1 MNTLPRVR
9 PGLLRH
15 RLDDQA
21 LVYDARADKVHLLD
35 PTTACV
41 LELLEE
47 GKWTAD
53 RITEEVARR
62 VNVAPSDALLALS
75 LDELRKADLLDSSTT
90 PLPPVTD
97 LRRREMLRKIGLAGA
112 AALLIPA
119 ITTLTAK
126 PAGAQGTCTRV
137 GGGCAG
143 TPPGNVPSADP
154 TCCNGTCTSN
164 FTCN

>member
-15 RLDDQA
+15 HLDEQV
-21 LVYDARADKVHLLD
+21 LVYDARDDKVHLLD

-47 GKWTAD
+47 GKWSAD
-53 RITEEVARR
+53 RIIDEVARR

-75 LDELRKADLLDSSTT
+75 LDELRKADLLDSSTAT
-90 PLPPVTD
+90 LPPVTD
-97 LRRREMLRKIGLAGA
+97 LRRREMLRKVGLAGA

-119 ITTLTAK
+119 ITTLTATPAYAASCILAGNGCF
-126 PAGAQGTCTRV
+126 PAGPNPACCSGQCS
-137 GGGCAG
+137 GGFSCL
-143 TPPGNVPSADP
+143 P
-154 TCCNGTCTSN
+154 
-164 FTCN
+164 